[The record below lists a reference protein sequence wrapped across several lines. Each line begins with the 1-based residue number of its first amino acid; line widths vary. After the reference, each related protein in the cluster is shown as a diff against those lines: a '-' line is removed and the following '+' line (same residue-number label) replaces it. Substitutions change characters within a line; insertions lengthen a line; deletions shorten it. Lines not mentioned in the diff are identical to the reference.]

1 MTKIYRRNKKTVW
14 DFFGN
19 ECARCGCTHNL
30 QLDHIDPK
38 TKKFDVS
45 QKLGGRLGPLWEEI
59 RKCQLLC
66 EPCHKQKTKED
77 QKIIQEKRKG
87 FIHEDRR
94 YNPLLQE
101 HVIDI
106 TIDESKKHGK
116 AYIKYVK
123 HKAKMKGIPVE
134 DVVKEHWG
142 QMDKYDLFVYWKD
155 WDKLI
160 KQVYSD
166 KEQRKVAKAFL
177 EREYLRLQKEEPQLY
192 EKFKRFYED
201 EDDDEEESKI
211 PFPKV
216 VDDLIEYDM
225 TEVHFPENYGDSND

>member
-77 QKIIQEKRKG
+77 QKIISILMGDEVAPRRE
-87 FIHEDRR
+87 FITSNALDVA
-94 YNPLLQE
+94 NL
-101 HVIDI
+101 DI
-106 TIDESKKHGK
+106 
-116 AYIKYVK
+116 
-123 HKAKMKGIPVE
+123 
-134 DVVKEHWG
+134 
-142 QMDKYDLFVYWKD
+142 
-155 WDKLI
+155 
-160 KQVYSD
+160 
-166 KEQRKVAKAFL
+166 
-177 EREYLRLQKEEPQLY
+177 
-192 EKFKRFYED
+192 
-201 EDDDEEESKI
+201 
-211 PFPKV
+211 
-216 VDDLIEYDM
+216 
-225 TEVHFPENYGDSND
+225 